1 MLAMDPRVADAVWT
15 AIQGHLPP
23 RPPDTHPLG
32 CHRPRI
38 PDRDCFDGILA
49 RLVTGCSWDVA
60 ARLCKASET
69 TLRARRTEWLVAGVF
84 DSRDE
89 DEFDMLSPT
98 AIEQLIDDVE
108 EKFGSAEVVEVE
120 LNDTWARVFVP
131 TGDGAAR
138 FRTYTYGRDGFS
150 TSEAGGTLTEADPD
164 LVDLTD
170 LDADR
175 LATNLAQARDEL
187 GIDGEVTTRVTVADD
202 RMSTDFGTTEPFVM
216 GERDAPPHVEIELVN
231 EFMESASRTTDLSG
245 ATVLHETSYKA
256 PTD

>member
-1 MLAMDPRVADAVWT
+1 MIKEQNPKTTDGEADTTSSAGKKPTSWRESWQRIKQMSWSGKALLLLGVALFGAFCAV
-15 AIQGHLPP
+15 
-23 RPPDTHPLG
+23 
-32 CHRPRI
+32 
-38 PDRDCFDGILA
+38 
-49 RLVTGCSWDVA
+49 
-60 ARLCKASET
+60 
-69 TLRARRTEWLVAGVF
+69 VAGWIA
-84 DSRDE
+84 DGQEGRT
-89 DEFDMLSPT
+89 EFDMLSPT

-150 TSEAGGTLTEADPD
+150 TSEAGGTLAEANPD

-202 RMSTDFGTTEPFVM
+202 RMSTDFGTTEPFAL

-245 ATVLHETSYKA
+245 DTVLHETSYKA
-256 PTD
+256 PTG